1 MLKCMSL
8 CSHSE
13 SQMRFRDAH
22 FSCASTRRTPTQ
34 IALCR
39 HVRFWRLYDEWEQT
53 KEARLKV
60 SFETSHYNPRY
71 HSNCAFAPLRDS
83 IKSFAL
89 TRHHGIPYL
98 LARRNR
104 RKFQVISSE
113 GMGPLISPLPV
124 HTTHRLSESL
134 NIGLS
139 SSSLLRFILLNCPH
153 CSAFSSRCQHLFS
166 FFRKNG
172 AQRRSQPFQ
181 ITTSEDLISYRQF
194 YYGNTIAT

>member
-1 MLKCMSL
+1 M
-8 CSHSE
+8 
-13 SQMRFRDAH
+13 DAT
-22 FSCASTRRTPTQ
+22 SGR
-34 IALCR
+34 
-39 HVRFWRLYDEWEQT
+39 Y
-53 KEARLKV
+53 KKARLKV
-60 SFETSHYNPRY
+60 AFETSHYNPRY

-113 GMGPLISPLPV
+113 GMGPLISPLPI
-124 HTTHRLSESL
+124 HTTHRLSESI

-153 CSAFSSRCQHLFS
+153 CSAFLRRCQQLFS
-166 FFRKNG
+166 FFTEKG
-172 AQRRSQPFQ
+172 ATKTSSLSLFCILIIDNNTDFQVQTLILRFPLTPPHSPKDNNLVIFRRM
-181 ITTSEDLISYRQF
+181 
-194 YYGNTIAT
+194 

>member
-1 MLKCMSL
+1 MPHCCIKK
-8 CSHSE
+8 
-13 SQMRFRDAH
+13 
-22 FSCASTRRTPTQ
+22 T
-34 IALCR
+34 
-39 HVRFWRLYDEWEQT
+39 
-53 KEARLKV
+53 RLKV
-60 SFETSHYNPRY
+60 AFETSHYNPRY

-113 GMGPLISPLPV
+113 GMGPLISPLPI
-124 HTTHRLSESL
+124 HTTHRLSESI

-172 AQRRSQPFQ
+172 AQRRSHPFQ

-194 YYGNTIAT
+194 YYGSTIAQ

>member
-1 MLKCMSL
+1 MMQHGLLRCCIRK
-8 CSHSE
+8 
-13 SQMRFRDAH
+13 
-22 FSCASTRRTPTQ
+22 
-34 IALCR
+34 
-39 HVRFWRLYDEWEQT
+39 
-53 KEARLKV
+53 ARLKV
-60 SFETSHYNPRY
+60 AFETSHYNPRY

-113 GMGPLISPLPV
+113 GMGPLISPLPI
-124 HTTHRLSESL
+124 HTTHRLSESI

-194 YYGNTIAT
+194 YYGSTIAQ

>member
-1 MLKCMSL
+1 MHQKRPVSKLPL
-8 CSHSE
+8 
-13 SQMRFRDAH
+13 RRAII
-22 FSCASTRRTPTQ
+22 TRGTTQ
-34 IALCR
+34 IAL
-39 HVRFWRLYDEWEQT
+39 
-53 KEARLKV
+53 
-60 SFETSHYNPRY
+60 
-71 HSNCAFAPLRDS
+71 FAPLRDS

-113 GMGPLISPLPV
+113 GMGPLISPLPI
-124 HTTHRLSESL
+124 HTTHRLSESI

-172 AQRRSQPFQ
+172 AQRRSHPFQ

-194 YYGNTIAT
+194 YYGSTFAQ

>member
-1 MLKCMSL
+1 M
-8 CSHSE
+8 
-13 SQMRFRDAH
+13 DAT
-22 FSCASTRRTPTQ
+22 SGR
-34 IALCR
+34 
-39 HVRFWRLYDEWEQT
+39 Y
-53 KEARLKV
+53 KKARLKV
-60 SFETSHYNPRY
+60 AFETSYNNPRY

-124 HTTHRLSESL
+124 HTTHRLSESI

-153 CSAFSSRCQHLFS
+153 CNAFRTRCQQLFLQSCFFS
-166 FFRKNG
+166 FSEHFPRCLSKSLTVVHQRLTVQKQDIPIRK
-172 AQRRSQPFQ
+172 
-181 ITTSEDLISYRQF
+181 L
-194 YYGNTIAT
+194 

>member
-1 MLKCMSL
+1 MCAG
-8 CSHSE
+8 E
-13 SQMRFRDAH
+13 S
-22 FSCASTRRTPTQ
+22 CK
-34 IALCR
+34 
-39 HVRFWRLYDEWEQT
+39 HVRLRISPHCCIR
-53 KEARLKV
+53 KARLKV
-60 SFETSHYNPRY
+60 AFETSHYNPRY

-124 HTTHRLSESL
+124 HTTHRLSESI

-153 CSAFSSRCQHLFS
+153 CSAFLRQCQQLFS
-166 FFRKNG
+166 FFAKNDV
-172 AQRRSQPFQ
+172 RSR
-181 ITTSEDLISYRQF
+181 TTTNSVHPHHRSFSKGI
-194 YYGNTIAT
+194 

>member
-1 MLKCMSL
+1 MFCPACFDGRNLLTMSEQL
-8 CSHSE
+8 M
-13 SQMRFRDAH
+13 QQGLLRRLTV
-22 FSCASTRRTPTQ
+22 ASKKT
-34 IALCR
+34 
-39 HVRFWRLYDEWEQT
+39 
-53 KEARLKV
+53 RLKV
-60 SFETSHYNPRY
+60 AFETSHYNPRY

-166 FFRKNG
+166 FFRKKG
-172 AQRRSQPFQ
+172 ATKTSSGR
-181 ITTSEDLISYRQF
+181 TTCFLDERHQMVLTGRDLF
-194 YYGNTIAT
+194 AFP